1 MHIGSSCFISCN
13 RNNLLFGIYTLRGVI
28 INYNFWLRW
37 NRAIDESGRISSAG
51 RHAPAGGE
59 EGEGTGGGSSG
70 GRRAAR
76 R

>member
-37 NRAIDESGRISSAG
+37 NRAIYNEKI
-51 RHAPAGGE
+51 
-59 EGEGTGGGSSG
+59 
-70 GRRAAR
+70 RR
-76 R
+76 